1 VPESRVLVLDADRR
15 RAEQLG
21 ALLEFV
27 DCSPVHAR
35 DAGEIALADVRPDAW
50 LAVLVGACDD
60 RASLVRFATWIARV
74 PRHAPLVVLEDE
86 VAGWLEQAG
95 LDAGNLWRLE
105 LPIRQA
111 ALTELLR
118 RASLRRMDED
128 EAGAASDI
136 GPTGSSPAIG
146 QVRRLI
152 ERVAPHDTTVLIQ
165 GESGTGK
172 EVVARAIH
180 ARSAR
185 RGAAFVAVNCGA
197 IPPDLLE
204 SELFGHE
211 KGAFTGAIAQR
222 RGRFELAH
230 RGTLFLDEIG
240 DMPLAM
246 QVKLLR
252 VLQERRFER
261 VGGTDS
267 IDVDVRIVAA
277 THRDLEAAI
286 RDGRFR
292 EDLYYRLAV
301 FPLEVPPLR
310 ERREDLPELVA
321 ELCAQLE
328 RGGRGRVR
336 LGLDALQ
343 ALQAYAWPGN
353 VRELANLVER
363 LAVLHPDATAH
374 ARDLPSRYLA
384 GRAPEDFAPPPP
396 AAGEPAPE
404 PVPVP
409 TASALPDAGI
419 DLREHVAQVE
429 MELIRAALSRTHGV
443 VAHAADLLGLRRT
456 TLIEKLRKYG
466 LD

>member
-1 VPESRVLVLDADRR
+1 
-15 RAEQLG
+15 
-21 ALLEFV
+21 
-27 DCSPVHAR
+27 
-35 DAGEIALADVRPDAW
+35 
-50 LAVLVGACDD
+50 
-60 RASLVRFATWIARV
+60 V

-146 QVRRLI
+146 NVRRLI

-429 MELIRAALSRTHGV
+429 MELIRAALARTHGV